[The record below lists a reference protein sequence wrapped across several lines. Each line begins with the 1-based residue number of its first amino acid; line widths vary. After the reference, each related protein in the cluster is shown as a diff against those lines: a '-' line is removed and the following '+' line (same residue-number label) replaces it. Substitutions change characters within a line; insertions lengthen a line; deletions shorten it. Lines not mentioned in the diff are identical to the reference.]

1 MNTVVTPADSAM
13 AVAPARFLSLAT
25 ATPKPGQT
33 VPSPCVG
40 VCRMSPTSGLCE
52 GCWRNLDELRAWG
65 GADDATKRAIWAQV
79 EQRQRAAG
87 LAP

>member
-1 MNTVVTPADSAM
+1 MNTVVNPADSAIP
-13 AVAPARFLSLAT
+13 VAAARFLSLAT

-40 VCRMSPTSGLCE
+40 VCRMSTTSGLCE

-65 GADDATKRAIWAQV
+65 GADDATKRAIWVLV
-79 EQRQRAAG
+79 EQRQRDAG
-87 LAP
+87 LKP

>member
-1 MNTVVTPADSAM
+1 MSTDTP
-13 AVAPARFLSLAT
+13 VAEAPRRFISLAN

-52 GCWRNLDELRAWG
+52 GCWRDLDELRAWG
-65 GADDATKRAIWAQV
+65 GSDDATKRAIWALV
-79 EQRQRAAG
+79 EQRQRDAG
-87 LAP
+87 IAP